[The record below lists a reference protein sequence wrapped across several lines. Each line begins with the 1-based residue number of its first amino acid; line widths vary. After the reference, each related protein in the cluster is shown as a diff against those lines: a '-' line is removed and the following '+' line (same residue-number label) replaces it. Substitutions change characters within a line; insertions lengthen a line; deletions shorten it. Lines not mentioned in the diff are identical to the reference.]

1 MSRTKIVATVGAV
14 LSLTPAL
21 AFAQTGGSNLLALLN
36 LIQTIVSRAIPI
48 LTAVALLYFIWGL
61 VQFITSAGGEK
72 HEEGKT
78 KMWWGIIA
86 LFVIVSIWG
95 IVGYIGQVFG
105 IGQGGSGTPPCVQGL
120 DCPQ

>member
-1 MSRTKIVATVGAV
+1 MSKKIVAGVTAA
-14 LSLTPAL
+14 LSLTPVF
-21 AFAQTGGSNLLALLN
+21 AFAAGENLLALLN
-36 LIQTIVSRAIPI
+36 LIQTIVTRAIPI

-61 VQFITSAGGEK
+61 VQFIMSAGGEK

-95 IVGYIGQVFG
+95 IVGYIGNVFDLDPNSKG
-105 IGQGGSGTPPCVQGL
+105 KPPVIEGL
-120 DCPQ
+120 

>member
-95 IVGYIGQVFG
+95 IVGYIGNVFDLDPNSKG
-105 IGQGGSGTPPCVQGL
+105 KPPVIEGL
-120 DCPQ
+120 